1 MSGFGK
7 RSSGGGKNMIK
18 KIKSIQ
24 SLAVFHDF
32 NWDNH
37 VKLPNG
43 SADEFKHINILY
55 GRNYSGKTTL
65 SRIIRALETGE
76 ISSNYISPHFSVLWK
91 DGNESSVGNLQN
103 HKKTIRVFNED
114 FVRDNL
120 RFLIDS
126 TNSEGQISPFAIIG
140 GDNVKI
146 EKEIKELNDKLG
158 NNEVGKETELYEKI
172 KNSKIKLN
180 EAEIKY
186 KKASDDLQKKKSDKA
201 TGNPN
206 GIKYRSNIF
215 GDQNYNINK
224 IDADIETVLS
234 PSYTSIDDKKRQE
247 LEHSLNDMP
256 KPSIS
261 PLPTIILEFQ
271 SFSDKVKEIVERKVG
286 DSEKIQELLLEY
298 ALNKW
303 VKEGCEFHKNKRK
316 NCAFCGGEI
325 SSDRW
330 DVLEK
335 HFDEETGNME
345 KEIEQLIEQIDKH
358 KEKVE
363 KGFNEITKELFY
375 SNFHTAIDKL
385 ITEYKDTSSSYIKEL
400 NSLVQQLEKRKKTIT
415 KEFDFVV
422 QKNYTSKIEEIIT
435 KYNDIR
441 VQSNEHTNILSDTKK
456 ETQKILKLHEIR
468 TFVDTIDYTSE
479 KEKINELEQ
488 EKQNIEKETQVIQ
501 SEIDNII
508 QMIEDR
514 KSQLNDEE
522 KGAKRVNDY
531 LTHFFGHQSL
541 KLKPITDEE
550 TEDKKIHFEIY
561 RGDQRAFNLSEGE
574 CSLIAFCYFMAKL
587 DDVST
592 NGKQA
597 VIWIDDPVSS
607 LDGNHIFFVYSLLRA
622 EIVDKKR
629 FEQLFVSTHN
639 LDFLKYL
646 KRLTGKNETGQDY
659 QNTWLMIERT
669 NDNALIKDMPKY
681 LKEYITEFNYLFQQI
696 YKCAKATVP
705 NDDNYTTFYNFGN
718 NLRKFLDIY
727 LYYKFPDGVSEKKS
741 RDNKVF
747 NLFGEKITSFLT
759 DRISNEYSHFSGTF
773 ERGSMPIDIPEMQS
787 VAQITINTIRN
798 KDKEQYE
805 SLLKS
810 IGEEDIALDTE
821 MIISNIPEN
830 KPEEIAKDLKKDYQ
844 KTRKKTKTN
853 SDTGGYLF
861 DDV

>member
-1 MSGFGK
+1 
-7 RSSGGGKNMIK
+7 MIK

-24 SLAVFHDF
+24 SLAIFHDF

-37 VKLPNG
+37 VKLPDG
-43 SADEFKHINILY
+43 TIIEFQHINILY

-76 ISSNYISPHFSVLWK
+76 IFSNYSSPQFSVLWK
-91 DGNESSVGNLQN
+91 DGSESTSVNLQN
-103 HKKTIRVFNED
+103 HRKTIRVFNED

-120 RFLIDS
+120 NFLIDS
-126 TNSEGQISPFAIIG
+126 TNPEGQISPFAIIG
-140 GDNVKI
+140 ADNVKI
-146 EKEIKELNDKLG
+146 EKEIKELNTRLG
-158 NNEVGKETELYEKI
+158 NNEEGNETELYAKI
-172 KNSKIKLN
+172 KNSKKDLK
-180 EAEIKY
+180 EAETKH

-206 GIKYRSNIF
+206 GIKYRSNFF

-224 IDADIETVLS
+224 FDADIQTVLS
-234 PSYTSIDDKKRQE
+234 SSYISINDKKRQE
-247 LEHSLNDMP
+247 LEHSLNDIP

-261 PLPTIILEFQ
+261 PLPTITLEFQ
-271 SFSDKVKEIVERKVG
+271 SISDKVKKIVEKKIG

-325 SSDRW
+325 SSARW

-335 HFDEETGNME
+335 HFDEETGSLE
-345 KEIEQLIEQIDKH
+345 KEIEQLIEQINKH
-358 KEKVE
+358 KEKIE
-363 KGFNEITKELFY
+363 KGFSEVSKDLFY
-375 SNFHTAIDKL
+375 SDFHAAIDKL
-385 ITEYKDTSSSYIKEL
+385 ITEYKTTSLSYVKEL
-400 NSLVQQLEKRKKTIT
+400 NCLIQQLEKRKKIIT
-415 KEFDFVV
+415 KEFDFVI
-422 QKNYTSKIEEIIT
+422 QKDYTLEIENIINR
-435 KYNDIR
+435 YNDIR
-441 VQSNEHTNILSDTKK
+441 IKSNEHTDTLSDTKK
-456 ETQKILKLHEIR
+456 ETQKILRLHEVR

-488 EKQNIEKETQVIQ
+488 EKKKIENETWTIQ
-501 SEIDNII
+501 SEIDKII
-508 QMIEDR
+508 RMIED
-514 KSQLNDEE
+514 KKTQLNDEE
-522 KGAKRVNDY
+522 KGAKIVNNY
-531 LTHFFGHQSL
+531 LNHFFGHQFL
-541 KLKPITDEE
+541 KLKAIIDEDAE
-550 TEDKKIHFEIY
+550 TKKIHFEIY

-587 DDVST
+587 DDVKT

-597 VIWIDDPVSS
+597 IIWIDDPVSS

-646 KRLTGKNETGQDY
+646 KRLKGRDGTGKSFEKAWFVID
-659 QNTWLMIERT
+659 RT
-669 NDNALIKDMPKY
+669 SDNSLIKVMPNY

-696 YKCAKATVP
+696 YKCAKVTVP
-705 NDDNYTTFYNFGN
+705 DDDNYATFYNFGN

-727 LYYKFPDGVSEKKS
+727 LYYKFPDGVSEEKS
-741 RDNKVF
+741 RDNKVV

-787 VAQITINTIRN
+787 VAQITINTIKN
-798 KDKEQYE
+798 KDREQYE
-805 SLLKS
+805 SFLKS
-810 IGEEDIALDTE
+810 IGEVDTTSNTDIT
-821 MIISNIPEN
+821 INNTPETA
-830 KPEEIAKDLKKDYQ
+830 PEEQTKNTKNDNRKA
-844 KTRKKTKTN
+844 RKKTEINTN
-853 SDTGGYLF
+853 SDTGWFQF
-861 DDV
+861 DEM